1 MLINKNFNSQRV
13 KSSWREILVQNL
25 NTSKV
30 AYSHLLWGFTFKRRL
45 QCIRKIHVQ
54 YAFQMKLIIW
64 WVKNNN
70 FLFVIFHRLYIYKKD
85 CLKPSIKKV
94 HLYTFTVCFSFV
106 TNHLIGQKCD
116 IFYIIFHSDCMYS
129 MLTKKE
135 IITLHEQYVFQMMC
149 QKYALPIG
157 HFDSDCLLRSCI
169 KSTCPVCF
177 SDVIN
182 HLIWVKIICF
192 TSWSFR

>member
-94 HLYTFTVCFSFV
+94 HLYTFTVCFSDV

-129 MLTKKE
+129 MLTKKRDHN
-135 IITLHEQYVFQMMC
+135 ITW
-149 QKYALPIG
+149 
-157 HFDSDCLLRSCI
+157 
-169 KSTCPVCF
+169 TVCF
-177 SDVIN
+177 SDDVS
-182 HLIWVKIICF
+182 KICF
-192 TSWSFR
+192 TYWSFWQWLFVEIMHKKYMSSMFFRCH